1 MKRTYGLLGLGILL
15 GIFLAMMALMRVTAA
30 GVAQLSGGQG
40 IIDLTFAVTP
50 SQIGQAL
57 AGYNDAARAYYQWAF
72 YSVDMVYA
80 MAYCT
85 FYRCAI
91 KSVCERCGLNC
102 KVGELLPMLPIVGAA
117 ADLLE
122 NTVMF
127 ILLSGGRAEALMWA
141 FTVLNVIKFVFVY
154 SSLAIVVGGALW
166 LIKKRLS

>member
-1 MKRTYGLLGLGILL
+1 MKRTHGLLGLGILL

-30 GVAQLSGGQG
+30 GVAELSGGQG

-50 SQIGQAL
+50 SKIRQAL
-57 AGYNDAARAYYQWAF
+57 AGYNEAARSYYQWAF
-72 YSVDMVYA
+72 YAVDMVYA

-91 KSVCERCGLNC
+91 KSINERLGA
-102 KVGELLPMLPIVGAA
+102 GEKAELILPMLPVVGAV

-122 NTVMF
+122 NTLMF
-127 ILLSGGRAEALMWA
+127 ILLAGNRSEALMWA
-141 FTVLNVIKFVFVY
+141 FTVFNVMKFVFVY
-154 SSLAIVVGGALW
+154 SALAIVLGGGLC